1 MRHTTAGILAIL
13 AIALS
18 VFFSIGGFE
27 SMTIQPALTGRVV
40 IETSSVPSST
50 LEPQQPES
58 EATLVLA
65 NGRIP
70 AGSILTIRDTIS
82 FDTGSVDTITIN
94 LLGSTEKDLVFR
106 VQRAPVPE
114 AFTPKG
120 GSVIATYQSSN
131 GAYGALSTAELASI
145 RATTGSGWYVF
156 TAERPSG
163 TILSI
168 PFFLR

>member
-1 MRHTTAGILAIL
+1 MRHTTAGILAII

-18 VFFSIGGFE
+18 VFFSTGGFE

-40 IETSSVPSST
+40 TDAPLIAAPIQEFK
-50 LEPQQPES
+50 QPET

-65 NGRIP
+65 NGLIP
-70 AGSILTIRDTIS
+70 SGSVLTVGDTITTETGS
-82 FDTGSVDTITIN
+82 FDTVTIE

-120 GSVIATYQSSN
+120 GNVIATYQSSN
-131 GAYGALSTAELASI
+131 GAYGALSTAELASV

-163 TILSI
+163 TIESI